1 MRMIP
6 LLLALAATLFPSAAA
21 AADPA
26 VEEVQ
31 ACARRNLP
39 ATSARQSIVLE
50 AVDATGTGQRI
61 EAELLWRRSKQDRSQ
76 VLVRV
81 ERPMDLRGSAFLALE
96 REAGFDLFSYLP
108 SLQKVRRLQGSAIS
122 GSLFGTDFSY
132 EDFQRLQSAAEGTA
146 VTRLP
151 DADLDGR
158 PAFVIAATPSA
169 DSGSAYHRIVSWI
182 DRETCVLLRADLE
195 ADGARVA
202 KQLLADPAQVRAV
215 GTRNIPHVV
224 TLEDREKNT
233 RTTLTIEKIE
243 LDVPLSDSLFSE
255 SALTKGR

>member
-1 MRMIP
+1 MRSIS
-6 LLLALAATLFPSAAA
+6 LLLALGLLWMPIAAA

-26 VEEVQ
+26 VDEVQ

-39 ATSARQSIVLE
+39 ETSARQQIVLE
-50 AVDATGTGQRI
+50 AVDASGAGQRI
-61 EAELLWRRSKQDRSQ
+61 EAELFWRRAKDDHSQ

-81 ERPMDLRGSAFLALE
+81 ERPADLRGSAFLLLE
-96 REAGFDLFSYLP
+96 REGGYDLFSYLP
-108 SLQKVRRLQGSAIS
+108 SLQKVRRLTGSAIS

-132 EDFQRLQSAAEGTA
+132 EDFQRLQSVGSGAT

-151 DADLDGR
+151 DADLADR
-158 PAFVIAATPSA
+158 PTFVIAALPPVDA
-169 DSGSAYHRIVSWI
+169 GSAYHRVVSWI

-195 ADGARVA
+195 TAGERVA

-215 GTRNIPHVV
+215 GTRHIPHLV
-224 TLEDREKNT
+224 TLDDREKNT

-243 LDVPLSDSLFSE
+243 FDVPLSDSLFSE